1 MKILI
6 VGQYFFPDNF
16 RINEISQALVK
27 QGHSIDIL
35 TGLPDYS
42 TGKIPK
48 EYKSLKKRIEIINGA
63 TVFRVPIIARRK
75 GILFRS
81 LNYLSFLINSTLFT
95 TFCKKDYDLIFAYQ
109 TSPITMAN
117 AAVKMKRRIS
127 KPLFFYCL
135 DIWPECLKAWNIS
148 ERSILF
154 RLMHLYSKHI
164 YNSSDVIGIS
174 SQPFNEYLTQVN
186 QVNPQKIKYLPQ
198 HCEDL
203 FANIALKYVNNNTVD
218 FVFAGNIGS
227 IQDVECIIK
236 AVFRMDKEL
245 KFKLHVLGDGS
256 ELNKC
261 KELTKKLHLQDKI
274 TFYGRISHEQLE
286 KYYELADA
294 FLLTLKGDTF
304 MGSTMPAKLQEYMSI
319 GKPVLAAI
327 QGAASEII
335 IQADCGFV
343 VNPSDNAAL
352 SELMTDF
359 IKNIGKY
366 RYMGENGRAFY
377 KTNFTQDVFME
388 NINKIFNEMVR
399 KQEDV

>member
-6 VGQYFFPDNF
+6 VGQYYFPDNF
-16 RINEISQALVK
+16 RINEISQALVQRGNK
-27 QGHSIDIL
+27 VDVL

-42 TGKIPK
+42 TSKVPT
-48 EYKSLKKRIEIINGA
+48 EYKYFKKRIETINGV
-63 TVFRVPIIARRK
+63 TVYRVPIIARRR

-95 TFCKKDYDLIFAYQ
+95 IFCKKDYDLIFAYQ

-117 AAVKMKRRIS
+117 AAVKMKKRIN
-127 KPLFFYCL
+127 KPLFLYCL

-164 YNSSDVIGIS
+164 YNSSDIIGVS
-174 SQPFNEYLTQVN
+174 SQPFHEYLTKVN

-198 HCEDL
+198 HCDNMFSNL
-203 FANIALKYVNNNTVD
+203 AGKYISNDIID

-227 IQDVECIIK
+227 AQDFECIIK
-236 AVFRMDKEL
+236 AISKIDKEL

-256 ELNKC
+256 ELIRC
-261 KELTKKLHLQDKI
+261 QELTERLNLQDKV
-274 TFYGRISHEQLE
+274 TFYGRVSHEQLG

-319 GKPVLAAI
+319 GKPIIAAI
-327 QGAASEII
+327 QGAASEVIK
-335 IQADCGFV
+335 QAECGFV
-343 VNPSDNAAL
+343 VNPSDDVALAEIMTVYVSNA
-352 SELMTDF
+352 E
-359 IKNIGKY
+359 KY
-366 RYMGENGRAFY
+366 RYMGDNGRTYYQAF
-377 KTNFTQDVFME
+377 FTQDIFIE

-399 KQEDV
+399 E